1 MSTCGII
8 LSLKIQFGKGPF
20 AVFRKKKKMGRTSCF
35 SVKGEKKVAAKKKN
49 DALEK
54 ALKIKAESSKT
65 TFMAAAGIDE
75 NETDEIIE
83 EKFEDSKIR

>member
-35 SVKGEKKVAAKKKN
+35 SVKGEKKWQQKRKMTH
-49 DALEK
+49 
-54 ALKIKAESSKT
+54 LK
-65 TFMAAAGIDE
+65 
-75 NETDEIIE
+75 
-83 EKFEDSKIR
+83 RH